1 MIGGNDRNTGRKKLG
16 IAIAILTIVIILICA
31 WAPWVTEDY
40 ARNKV
45 TSYLVEKGR
54 SQENINLTDFQK
66 VPFGMRG
73 ALLVSSPAPESS
85 TPEKL
90 YFYVTFYGGVAFN

>member
-1 MIGGNDRNTGRKKLG
+1 MSKNLAK
-16 IAIAILTIVIILICA
+16 IVIPLSIIVLLFLA
-31 WAPWVTEDY
+31 WAPWLTEDY

-45 TSYLVEKGR
+45 TSYLIEKGR

-66 VPFGMRG
+66 VPFAIRC
-73 ALLVSSPAPESS
+73 ALVVSSPAPESS

-90 YFYVTFYGGVAFN
+90 YFYVTFYGSII